1 MNYINTIYNTT
12 PAPQRTGITNNILP
26 YYTDYNVMLYS
37 RGRDLPLNDLF
48 YMARFN
54 GYCVH
59 ADCRET
65 LVYQSQFERT
75 KMSVND
81 ITLHI
86 IDKLGRNFRRNLPW
100 GGQLLP
106 GVPHVYPF
114 LTGYEVD
121 FITRIYE
128 LSNGQD
134 ETTFRPGSNDWG
146 ELAADYAAK
155 SIGNKNGNSPFPWCG
170 IGEIIYYNPKRKQ
183 YEDELAL
190 YAGKTPLTPI
200 PEYIQF
206 SQENP
211 KHPIIQIHYWIGNDE
226 AYNDL
231 VSWARKNPQANIILC
246 HGGYENGDNINDWIK
261 KVGKLPSNILVE
273 ISWTLLDML
282 YENRDWIFDNLPC
295 IRWVFGSDT
304 TPHSIKDGHDPAV
317 IVDRLVQVAAMLT
330 SPRYSRPI
338 EGNSIWPYYKVP
350 NGGDRLPGEQI
361 LKQ

>member
-1 MNYINTIYNTT
+1 MDYTRTIYNAV
-12 PAPQRTGITNNILP
+12 PAPQRTGVTNNILP

-37 RGRDLPLNDLF
+37 RGRYLPLNDLF

-65 LVYQSQFERT
+65 LVKQEFYPT

-86 IDKLGRNFRRNLPW
+86 VDQLGSQFQRSLPY
-100 GGQLLP
+100 GGQQLP

-128 LSNGQD
+128 LSNGQE
-134 ETTFRPGSNDWG
+134 ETTFHKGSHDWN
-146 ELAADYAAK
+146 ELAADFAAGCMGGK
-155 SIGNKNGNSPFPWCG
+155 DGNSPFPWCG
-170 IGEIIYYNPKRKQ
+170 IGEIIYYNPKRKK

-226 AYNDL
+226 SFNDL
-231 VSWARKNPQANIILC
+231 VGWASKNPQANIILC
-246 HGGYENGDNINDWIK
+246 HGGYEKGDDIRDWIIK
-261 KVGKLPSNILVE
+261 AGKLPKNVLVE
-273 ISWTLLDML
+273 ISWTLLDMI
-282 YENRDWIFDNLPC
+282 YENRDWIFDHLPC

-304 TPHSIKDGHDPAV
+304 TPHSVKDGRDPALE
-317 IVDRLVQVAAMLT
+317 VDKLVQVGSMLT
-330 SPRYSRPI
+330 SPRYVRPI
-338 EGNSIWPYYKVP
+338 TGNTIYPAYKVP
-350 NGGDRLPGEQI
+350 NGGDRLPGEQ
-361 LKQ
+361 LFRK